1 MLRWVNTP
9 MRRVRTSTI
18 KVSGPFSLAAAVDAL
33 DMLAPHRGDG
43 GAYEGWHVIGHRPLS
58 IRVRQAGPRRL
69 VLSVA
74 GDAVE
79 RSDVDAAEELV
90 KRMFGLDLDA
100 ERFYAEAAR
109 DDRVLRR
116 LQSRLFGVRPVTAP
130 TPLAALVFV
139 VLSDE
144 YGPERARV
152 VIGRLGGAE
161 EPADLAALDSLAD
174 STRLGVEPAM
184 VERLRILGHR
194 GLRGAFG
201 AELLQSMPLAA
212 ARNWICTN
220 AEVGV
225 ATADLVLMAGA
236 GRRDVVPQASPQLLA
251 ALERY
256 YGVARGEARRRL
268 EELGQRWGEFASWA
282 VFLLVEAA
290 RRDGRAVS
298 APATS

>member
-1 MLRWVNTP
+1 

-18 KVSGPFSLAAAVDAL
+18 KVSGPFSLAAAVDAFDL
-33 DMLAPHRGDG
+33 LAPHRGDG
-43 GAYEGWHVIGHRPLS
+43 GAYEGWHLIGNRPLS
-58 IRVRQAGPRRL
+58 IRVRQADPRRL

-74 GDAVE
+74 GDVVE
-79 RSDVDAAEELV
+79 RSDVEAAEKLV

-116 LQSRLFGVRPVTAP
+116 LQTRMLGVRPVTAA

-139 VLSDE
+139 LLSDE
-144 YGPERARV
+144 YGPDRARV

-161 EPADLAALDSLAD
+161 EPEQLASLDHRSDAG
-174 STRLGVEPAM
+174 RLGLEPAT

-194 GLRGAFG
+194 GLTGAFG
-201 AELLQSMPLAA
+201 ADLLRSMPLAA
-212 ARNWICTN
+212 ARNWLAAH
-220 AEVGV
+220 AEVGA

-236 GRRDVVPQASPQLLA
+236 GRRDVVPQASPHLLA

-268 EELGQRWGEFASWA
+268 DELGQRWGEFASWA
-282 VFLLVEAA
+282 VFLLVEAV
-290 RRDGRAVS
+290 RRDARGGQAGALS
-298 APATS
+298 APATT